1 MQTSKIKVC
10 AVATFLT
17 VTVLF
22 CTSFVIKEEETP
34 IRIQYTVKN
43 GDTLYSIAEEYGI
56 KNWRKWRYET
66 CKSNGIEQGGLI
78 YPGQTITFE
87 ISQ

>member
-17 VTVLF
+17 ITVLF
-22 CTSFVIKEEETP
+22 CTSFSMKEPETVQ
-34 IRIQYTVKN
+34 IQYVVKN

-56 KNWRKWRYET
+56 KNWHKWRYET
-66 CKSNGIEQGGLI
+66 CKNNGIEQGGLI